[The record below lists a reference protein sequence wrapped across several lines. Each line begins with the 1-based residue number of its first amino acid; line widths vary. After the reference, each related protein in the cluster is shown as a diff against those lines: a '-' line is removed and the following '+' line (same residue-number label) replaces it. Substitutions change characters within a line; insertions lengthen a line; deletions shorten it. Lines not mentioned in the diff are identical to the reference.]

1 MKNKI
6 FLFLFFYQFLFSQQQ
21 YTVRY
26 AVVPTK
32 GSLENIDEYSDKTQD
47 LKDFF
52 LVLSKDADKTLNV
65 LEYHLIVNNDKSVF
79 KLVAESPTDFK
90 LNKWAIGLATKDIF
104 YSNKYV
110 SLKETTFN
118 KEKFIITSPLVN
130 NWTLI
135 KESKIIDGYK
145 CFKATCE
152 KPWRSSPELNE
163 NKLNYT
169 ISAWYCPKIASIF
182 QPKGLGGLPGLIL
195 ELQDNKITFL
205 MKSINYNS
213 VEPIDFS
220 EIDKIKHL
228 TEQEF
233 HQKVEDLKQMMFGKK

>member
-32 GSLENIDEYSDKTQD
+32 GSLENIDDYSDKTQD

-65 LEYHLIVNNDKSVF
+65 LEYHLIVNNDKSIF
-79 KLVAESPTDFK
+79 KLVSGSPTDFK
-90 LNKWAIGLATKDIF
+90 LNQWAIGLATKDLF
-104 YSNKYV
+104 YYDK
-110 SLKETTFN
+110 TTSYRQTSFN

-130 NWTLI
+130 NWTLL

-152 KPWRSSPELNE
+152 KPLWGSAPQQNT
-163 NKLNYT
+163 NGTNYIVT
-169 ISAWYCPKIASIF
+169 AWYCPKIASKF
-182 QPKGLGGLPGLIL
+182 GPKGFSSLPGLIL
-195 ELQDNKITFL
+195 ELQDNKITFF
-205 MKSINYNS
+205 MKSINYNP
-213 VEPIDFS
+213 VQPIDFN
-220 EIDKIKHL
+220 EIDKIKNL

-233 HQKVEDLKQMMFGKK
+233 HQKV